1 MDRRRTAEAG
11 RGEGQGGRSAEIGAA
26 DVRRDDPYPQ
36 RHDLSQFRVAGYD
49 NELLAFTEPV
59 EVWCTRCGTS
69 RWLGDFAATVRNCG
83 AALDEV
89 VTWAK
94 GHACSL
100 LRLALSAAVPD
111 GPGLLGHHACGV
123 RVIDS
128 RAEYLG

>member
-1 MDRRRTAEAG
+1 VDGRRTTEAG
-11 RGEGQGGRSAEIGAA
+11 RGERQGGRSPDTAA
-26 DVRRDDPYPQ
+26 AGVRRDDPYPQ

-69 RWLGDFAATVRNCG
+69 MWLGDFAATVRNCG

-100 LRLALSAAVPD
+100 LRLALSAPSS
-111 GPGLLGHHACGV
+111 PL
-123 RVIDS
+123 
-128 RAEYLG
+128 

>member
-1 MDRRRTAEAG
+1 M
-11 RGEGQGGRSAEIGAA
+11 SAEIAAA
-26 DVRRDDPYPQ
+26 DGRRDDLYPQ

-69 RWLGDFAATVRNCG
+69 RWLGEFAATVRNCG

-100 LRLALSAAVPD
+100 LRLAPS
-111 GPGLLGHHACGV
+111 
-123 RVIDS
+123 
-128 RAEYLG
+128 